1 MSFQFHLGRL
11 PAGRPQPAS
20 SGRRSL
26 VLLGDFSARAGREA
40 PRGRE
45 ALARARPR
53 LLDVDTLDAVI
64 ASFAAPLTLELAAT
78 GGTLPV
84 TLHPRSLDDLHPDAL
99 LDSLPMFQQLMDLR
113 RRLGDPRRF
122 AEAAAEVRRWWPD
135 APSPSA
141 AAAAAAAAAAD
152 SAAADDVARLLGRP
166 ASAPTAAPASAP
178 APGSAAAP
186 GALDALLRGIVAPHI
201 LPPTSPDAPALI
213 ATVEATLAATLRAVL
228 HHPRFQQL
236 ETAWRALAFVARR
249 VETDATLQLQV
260 LDWSAAEF
268 AADVGGGDTAN
279 DLGTDLADS
288 ALYRLLVEQPA
299 EDDHLP
305 QPAALICCQSFSTSP
320 EDAGLLARAAQVAAR
335 AALPFIATLDD
346 AALRGDEPGLPP
358 ANTAAWQALRAL
370 PEAAHLALAAP
381 RFLLRAPY
389 GRRGEPIER
398 FAFEEDAGGP
408 HPPPLPWGPPA
419 LLAAVLLGRH
429 LLDNGADEPP
439 GEPLTVDDMPIALR
453 TGADGDTVALP
464 CTEWLLTERSS
475 TRLHALGLTPVLT
488 RRGQPELRWGGWQA
502 LDGGALA
509 GPWSA

>member
-45 ALARARPR
+45 SLARSAPR

-64 ASFAAPLTLELAAT
+64 ASFAAPLTLDLAGT
-78 GGTLPV
+78 GGGLPV
-84 TLHPRSLDDLHPDAL
+84 TLNPRSLDELHPDAL
-99 LDSLPMFQQLMDLR
+99 IESLPMFQHLMDLR

-135 APSPSA
+135 APAPSA
-141 AAAAAAAAAAD
+141 AAAAAAPPEG
-152 SAAADDVARLLGRP
+152 AADDMARLLGRP
-166 ASAPTAAPASAP
+166 ASAPAAAPATT
-178 APGSAAAP
+178 AP
-186 GALDALLRGIVAPHI
+186 GAIDALLRGIVAPHI

-213 ATVEATLAATLRAVL
+213 ATVDATLAATLRALL

-236 ETAWRALAFVARR
+236 EAAWRSLAFVASR
-249 VETDATLQLQV
+249 VETDPTLQLQV
-260 LDWSAAEF
+260 LDWSAEEF
-268 AADVGGGDTAN
+268 AADLNGGD
-279 DLGTDLADS
+279 DLGAS
-288 ALYRLLVEQPA
+288 ALYRVLVEQPA

-305 QPAALICCQSFSTSP
+305 QPAALISCHDFDTSP
-320 EDAGLLARAAQVAAR
+320 PQAELLGRAAQIAAR
-335 AALPFIATLDD
+335 ASLPFIATLDD
-346 AALRGDEPGLPP
+346 PALRGDESVLPA
-358 ANTAAWQALRAL
+358 ANAAAWQALRAL

-381 RFLLRAPY
+381 RFLLRVPY
-389 GRRGEPIER
+389 GKRGERIER
-398 FAFEEDAGGP
+398 FDFEEDAGGP
-408 HPPPLPWGPPA
+408 TPPPLAWGAPA

-429 LLDNGADEPP
+429 LLDSGVDEPP

-464 CTEWLLTERSS
+464 CTQWLLNERS
-475 TRLHALGLTPVLT
+475 TARLLALGLTPVLT
-488 RRGQPELRWGGWQA
+488 RRGQPEVRWGGWQSLA
-502 LDGGALA
+502 GGDLA
-509 GPWSA
+509 GPWAL

>member
-11 PAGRPQPAS
+11 PAGRPQLIS

-45 ALARARPR
+45 ALARSRPK

-64 ASFAAPLTLELAAT
+64 ASFAAPLTLDLAAT
-78 GGTLPV
+78 GGSLPV
-84 TLHPRSLDDLHPDAL
+84 TLNPRSLDDLHPDAL
-99 LDSLPMFQQLMDLR
+99 IDSLPMFQQLMDLR

-122 AEAAAEVRRWWPD
+122 ADAAAEVRRWWPD
-135 APSPSA
+135 APAPSA
-141 AAAAAAAAAAD
+141 AAAAAAPAEAAG
-152 SAAADDVARLLGRP
+152 DDVARLLGRP
-166 ASAPTAAPASAP
+166 ASAPATGPATT
-178 APGSAAAP
+178 AP
-186 GALDALLRGIVAPHI
+186 GAIDALLRGIVAPHI

-213 ATVEATLAATLRAVL
+213 ATVDATLAATLRALL

-236 ETAWRALAFVARR
+236 ETAWRSLAFVASR
-249 VETDATLQLQV
+249 VETDPTLQLQV
-260 LDWSAAEF
+260 LDWSAEEF
-268 AADVGGGDTAN
+268 AADLNDGD
-279 DLGTDLADS
+279 DLGAS
-288 ALYRLLVEQPA
+288 ALYRHLVEQPA

-305 QPAALICCQSFSTSP
+305 QPAALICCHDFDTSP
-320 EDAGLLARAAQVAAR
+320 PQAELLGRAAQVAAR

-346 AALRGDEPGLPP
+346 AALRDDQSVLPA
-358 ANTAAWQALRAL
+358 ANAAAWQALRGL

-381 RFLLRAPY
+381 RFLLRVPY

-398 FAFEEDAGGP
+398 FAFEEDAGGAN
-408 HPPPLPWGPPA
+408 PPPLPWGAPA

-464 CTEWLLTERSS
+464 CTQWLLNERS
-475 TRLHALGLTPVLT
+475 TARLQALGLTPVLT
-488 RRGQPELRWGGWQA
+488 RRGQPELRWGGWQSLA
-502 LDGGALA
+502 GGDLA
-509 GPWSA
+509 GPWS

>member
-53 LLDVDTLDAVI
+53 LLDVDTLDAVV
-64 ASFAAPLTLELAAT
+64 ASFAAPLTLELDAS

-84 TLHPRSLDDLHPDAL
+84 TLSPRSLDDLHPDAL
-99 LDSLPMFQQLMDLR
+99 IDNLPMFQQLMDLR
-113 RRLGDPRRF
+113 RRLADPRRF

-135 APSPSA
+135 APPPSA
-141 AAAAAAAAAAD
+141 AAAAAAPD

-166 ASAPTAAPASAP
+166 ATAPTTAAATA
-178 APGSAAAP
+178 GSAATP
-186 GALDALLRGIVAPHI
+186 GPLDALLRGIVAPHI

-213 ATVEATLAATLRAVL
+213 ATVDATLAATLRAVL

-249 VETDATLQLQV
+249 VETDPTLQLQV

-268 AADVGGGDTAN
+268 AADLRGENPGGDPGKD
-279 DLGTDLADS
+279 DLGAS
-288 ALYRLLVEQPA
+288 ALYRVLVEQPA

-305 QPAALICCQSFSTSP
+305 QPAALICCHDFGTSAG
-320 EDAGLLARAAQVAAR
+320 DAELLARAAQVAAR

-358 ANTAAWQALRAL
+358 GNAAAWQALRAL

-398 FAFEEDAGGP
+398 FPFEEDAGGP
-408 HPPPLPWGPPA
+408 NPPPLPWGPPA

-453 TGADGDTVALP
+453 TAADGDTVALP
-464 CTEWLLTERSS
+464 CTEWLLNERS
-475 TRLHALGLTPVLT
+475 TARLHALGLTPVLT
-488 RRGQPELRWGGWQA
+488 RRGQPEVRWGGWQA
-502 LDGGALA
+502 LDGGELA

>member
-26 VLLGDFSARAGREA
+26 VLMGDFSARADREA

-64 ASFAAPLTLELAAT
+64 ASFAAPLTLELAST

-84 TLHPRSLDDLHPDAL
+84 TLNPRSLDDLHPDAL
-99 LDSLPMFQQLMDLR
+99 IDSLPMFQQLMDLR

-135 APSPSA
+135 APAPGA
-141 AAAAAAAAAAD
+141 AAAAAAPA

-166 ASAPTAAPASAP
+166 ASAPVAAAAPASA
-178 APGSAAAP
+178 AAP
-186 GALDALLRGIVAPHI
+186 GPLDALLRGIVAPHI

-213 ATVEATLAATLRAVL
+213 ATVDATLAATLRAVL

-249 VETDATLQLQV
+249 VETDPTLQLQV

-268 AADVGGGDTAN
+268 AADLRGEATGGDPGN
-279 DLGTDLADS
+279 DLAAS

-305 QPAALICCQSFSTSP
+305 QPAALICCHGFSTSP

-346 AALRGDEPGLPP
+346 LALRGDEPGLPP
-358 ANTAAWQALRAL
+358 ANAAAWQALRAL

-398 FAFEEDAGGP
+398 FAFEEDPGGP
-408 HPPPLPWGPPA
+408 TPPPLPWGPPA

-429 LLDNGADEPP
+429 LLDNGPGEPP

-464 CTEWLLTERSS
+464 CTEWLLTERS
-475 TRLHALGLTPVLT
+475 TAALQALGLTPVLT
-488 RRGQPELRWGGWQA
+488 RRGQPEVRWGGWGSLA
-502 LDGGALA
+502 GGELA
-509 GPWSA
+509 GPWSV